1 MSDTTESLR
10 RKISSAGD
18 LRSVV
23 RTMKALAAAN
33 IGQYEKSVRALA
45 DYYRSVELG
54 LGACFRACEP
64 VAAMAR
70 RQAPTHAG
78 IINAIVFG
86 SDQGLV
92 GQFNDV
98 IADYAI
104 KILAAS
110 PGRCHV
116 WTVGERVHAR
126 LAAGGLPP
134 VGLFTVPNSV
144 QAITPLVGQ
153 IQIECEALRD
163 RGENAPLWVFHNR
176 PLAGALYEPVRQRL
190 LPLDAPWQQAVTK
203 IHWPTTNLPEVMGP
217 GSATMRAL
225 IREYLFISL
234 FRACAESLACEN
246 ASRLAAMQ
254 RADKNINDLLEQ
266 LNGTLQQLRQS
277 GIDEELFDVISGF
290 EALSS
295 RRSSLA
301 DNVHAVS
308 NLTKSIGQAQGNMPK
323 HFD

>member
-23 RTMKALAAAN
+23 RTMKALAASN
-33 IGQYEKSVRALA
+33 IGQYEKSVLALA

-54 LGACFRACEP
+54 LGACFRAYEP
-64 VAAMAR
+64 LATMVQR
-70 RQAPTHAG
+70 KAPTHANA
-78 IINAIVFG
+78 IRAIVFG

-98 IADYAI
+98 VGDYAI
-104 KILAAS
+104 KTLAAL
-110 PGRCHV
+110 PGKCHV
-116 WTVGERVHAR
+116 WAVGERVHAR
-126 LAAGGLPP
+126 LADAGVPP

-153 IQIECEALRD
+153 IQIESEARRD
-163 RGENAPLWVFHNR
+163 KGENAPLWVFHNR
-176 PLAGALYEPVRQRL
+176 PLAGALYEPASQRL
-190 LPLDAPWQQAVTK
+190 LPLDAQWQQGLAKVR
-203 IHWPTTNLPEVMGP
+203 WPTANLPEVMGR
-217 GSATMRAL
+217 GIVTVREL

-266 LNGTLQQLRQS
+266 LNGTFHQLRQS

-295 RRSSLA
+295 GVRQGPA
-301 DNVHAVS
+301 
-308 NLTKSIGQAQGNMPK
+308 NLP
-323 HFD
+323 